1 MNSEN
6 MLLIK
11 NSLDNIIKN
20 IRNSTNELYLKNN
33 QIELTHNILMDYYS
47 LITNN
52 ISDYNITIYI
62 LHLISR
68 EIKNSGSLLEKK
80 LLLSLIPEFF
90 ISFFTTDITLT
101 YPYLT
106 RILTTI
112 QSNILSDIPPLYIG
126 EIFKKIIFYLFNDEE
141 GQNRLPINK
150 ELFETCQGFCFYNMK
165 LKDNNNQRVGIL
177 CLNIL
182 LTEIEYSFLNKN
194 NFAYYI
200 WEKISLFLDSEYFYP
215 KDYLLKYIYDFISK
229 FKTPFRPFVNIGIY
243 KILEFLDNNDS
254 NIRKASL
261 NIIGLLISFYPNE
274 IEPIKN
280 SIIKLLTILN
290 NDKDDNIRNKSI
302 YIYNKIHK
310 QYSSSRSINPIKRKK
325 YNLYFYDF
333 GYDDWLSKNELKANI
348 ITIKSINKNNNIF
361 KKNILSRN
369 PTYKSLNILN
379 DNGQKKSIYTEPR
392 GSKSDF
398 GEISKFMLKNK
409 NGIENKRYDDINNNI
424 NNIKINTLNDNGSIN
439 IGFRELL
446 NMVKKGNDYKCKIDS
461 NFSNLRDEIKKN
473 NNGILQI
480 RKIKNKK

>member
-6 MLLIK
+6 KLLIR
-11 NSLDNIIKN
+11 NSFDNIIKN
-20 IRNSTNELYLKNN
+20 IRNSTNESYLKNN
-33 QIELTHNILMDYYS
+33 PVEISHNILMDYYS

-52 ISDYNITIYI
+52 ISDYNLTIYI

-68 EIKNSGSLLEKK
+68 EIKNSVSLLEKK

-90 ISFFTTDITLT
+90 ISFFTKDIELT

-112 QSNILSDIPPLYIG
+112 QSNILWGIPPIYIG

-150 ELFETCQGFCFYNMK
+150 DVFEICQGFCFYNMK
-165 LKDNNNQRVGIL
+165 FKDNNNQLVGII

-182 LTEIEYSFLNKN
+182 LTEIDYSFLNKN
-194 NFAYYI
+194 NFAQYI
-200 WEKISLFLDSEYFYP
+200 WEKISLFLDSENFYP
-215 KDYLLKYIYDFISK
+215 KDYLLKYIYDFIPK
-229 FKTPFRPFVNIGIY
+229 FKMPFKPFVNIAIY
-243 KILEFLDNNDS
+243 KILDFLDNNDA

-261 NIIGLLISFYPNE
+261 NILGLLISFYPNE
-274 IEPIKN
+274 IQPIKN
-280 SIIKLLTILN
+280 SIIKLLTILE

-302 YIYNKIHK
+302 YIYDKIQK
-310 QYSSSRSINPIKRKK
+310 QYSSSHMVNPIKRKK
-325 YNLYFYDF
+325 NSLYFYDF
-333 GYDDWLSKNELKANI
+333 GYDDWFSKNELKTNRN
-348 ITIKSINKNNNIF
+348 TFKNNIF
-361 KKNILSRN
+361 QKNILSRN
-369 PTYKSLNILN
+369 PTYKSLNILS
-379 DNGQKKSIYTEPR
+379 DNNNAQKKSIYTEPR

-398 GEISKFMLKNK
+398 GEIPKLMPKNK

-424 NNIKINTLNDNGSIN
+424 NTIKINKLNDNKN
-439 IGFRELL
+439 VNMGFRELL
-446 NMVKKGNDYKCKIDS
+446 NMVKKGSDYKFKIDS
-461 NFSNLRDEIKKN
+461 NFSNLRDENKKN